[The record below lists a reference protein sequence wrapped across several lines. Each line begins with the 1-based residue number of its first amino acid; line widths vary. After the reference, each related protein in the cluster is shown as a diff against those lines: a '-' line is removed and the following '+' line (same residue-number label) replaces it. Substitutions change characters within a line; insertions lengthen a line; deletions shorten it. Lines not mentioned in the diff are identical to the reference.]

1 MNFIA
6 KIGDLVM
13 LEGISLDKRIKQLR
27 EANGM
32 TQVDLANELF
42 VSKQSV
48 SNWEN
53 DNILPSIEVLI
64 RIADRF
70 GVTTDYLLGRD
81 DIPRLS
87 VNGLPLK
94 VVEHINDII
103 TDIREASVSTE
114 SDTVKSKK
122 VKKKQQ

>member
-114 SDTVKSKK
+114 SDTVKSKR

>member
-103 TDIREASVSTE
+103 TDIREASVSSE
-114 SDTVKSKK
+114 SDTGKAKR

>member
-1 MNFIA
+1 
-6 KIGDLVM
+6 M

>member
-1 MNFIA
+1 MNFIE

-114 SDTVKSKK
+114 SDTIKSKR